1 MEVSEVIRAEEDYH
15 TPDSTGII
23 AGNLLRLATSPH
35 WKSWAAGPGP
45 GRSGGASLLS
55 LDN

>member
-15 TPDSTGII
+15 TPDSPGII

-45 GRSGGASLLS
+45 SRSGGASLLS